1 MPDSILIKNAAQII
15 ITHDPGKPLTG
26 EKLGMVETVENAS
39 ILISGGRI
47 AEISSSPAVPRDAR
61 VIDAS
66 GMTVMP
72 GIVDSHTHIV
82 YGGSRYEEFYLRA
95 QGKSYLEIMKSGN
108 GINRTVRDTEKMSA
122 GLIFRSTLERV
133 RDAVSTGTTTMEMK
147 TGYTST
153 LAGEEKMLDVMDTI
167 GKTGIVNVVPTFLGM
182 HSIPPGTPEDA
193 FVDYM
198 VNTVAARLKGR
209 FFFTDAFCDSGAY
222 SPGSCRKLAQW
233 SRVNGVPMKLHADE
247 LQDVGCLDLCNDYS
261 FRSVD
266 HLLQTG
272 DEGIDKIRKCG
283 SIANFLPITGFSLD
297 KGRYPDIRKFIDAGI
312 PVSLSSDISP
322 LSVNSNVLFAM
333 YLAIRFT
340 GLSAEECINAVTIN
354 GSYSAGVSSDR
365 GSIEVG
371 KSADLAIVS
380 VDNYREIP
388 YRYSARIVDTVIN
401 RGKIVYSKGRIGK
414 EYA

>member
-1 MPDSILIKNAAQII
+1 MPDSILVKNAAQVI
-15 ITHDPGKPLTG
+15 ITHDPGEPLRG
-26 EKLGMVETVENAS
+26 EKLGIVETVENAS
-39 ILISGGRI
+39 ILITGGRI
-47 AEISSSPAVPRDAR
+47 AEISPSPAVPHGAH

-95 QGKSYLEIMKSGN
+95 QGKSYLEIMKSCN
-108 GINRTVRDTEKMSA
+108 GINRTVRDTEKMSQD
-122 GLIFRSTLERV
+122 LILKATLDRV

-153 LAGEEKMLDVMDTI
+153 LAGEQKMLDVVDSI
-167 GKTGIVNVVPTFLGM
+167 GRTGIVNVVPTFLGM

-198 VNTVAARLKGR
+198 VNTVASKLKGR
-209 FFFTDAFCDSGAY
+209 FSFTDAFCDSGAY
-222 SPGSCRKLAQW
+222 SPDSCRKLAEW
-233 SRVNGVPMKLHADE
+233 SRQNGVPMKLHADE
-247 LQDVGCLDLCNDYS
+247 LQDVGCLDLCDDYA

-272 DEGIDKIRKCG
+272 DDGIEKIRKCG

-297 KGRYPDIRKFIDAGI
+297 KSRYPDIRKFIDAGI
-312 PVSLSSDISP
+312 PISLSSDISP

-333 YLAIRFT
+333 YLAVRFT
-340 GLSAEECINAVTIN
+340 GLSAEECLNAVTIN
-354 GSYSAGVSSDR
+354 GSYSAGVSGDR

-380 VDNYREIP
+380 VGSYREIP

-401 RGKIVYSKGRIGK
+401 GGKIIYDHGSRKPT
-414 EYA
+414 A

>member
-1 MPDSILIKNAAQII
+1 MPDSILVKNAAQVI
-15 ITHDPGKPLTG
+15 ITHDPGEPLRG
-26 EKLGMVETVENAS
+26 EKLGIVETVENAS
-39 ILISGGRI
+39 ILITGGRI
-47 AEISSSPAVPRDAR
+47 AEISPSPAVPHGAH

-108 GINRTVRDTEKMSA
+108 GINRTVRDTEKMSQD
-122 GLIFRSTLERV
+122 LILKATLDRV

-153 LAGEEKMLDVMDTI
+153 LAGEQKMLDVVDSI
-167 GKTGIVNVVPTFLGM
+167 GRTGIVNVVPTFLGM

-198 VNTVAARLKGR
+198 VNTVASKLKGR
-209 FFFTDAFCDSGAY
+209 FSFTDAFCDSGAY
-222 SPGSCRKLAQW
+222 SPDSCRKLAEW
-233 SRVNGVPMKLHADE
+233 SGQNGVPMKLHADE
-247 LQDVGCLDLCNDYS
+247 LQDVGCLDLCDDYA

-272 DEGIDKIRKCG
+272 DDGIEKIRKCG

-297 KGRYPDIRKFIDAGI
+297 KSRYPDIRKFIDAGI
-312 PVSLSSDISP
+312 PISLSSDISP

-333 YLAIRFT
+333 YLAVRFT
-340 GLSAEECINAVTIN
+340 GLSAEECLNAVTIN
-354 GSYSAGVSSDR
+354 GSYSAGVSGDR

-380 VDNYREIP
+380 VGSYREIP

-401 RGKIVYSKGRIGK
+401 GGKIIYDRRSRKPT
-414 EYA
+414 A

>member
-1 MPDSILIKNAAQII
+1 MPDRILIKNAAQII
-15 ITHDPGKPLTG
+15 VTHDLGKPLTG
-26 EKLGMVETVENAS
+26 EKLGMVETVEHAS
-39 ILISGGRI
+39 ILITGGRI
-47 AEISSSPAVPRDAR
+47 AEISSSIAVPQGTRI
-61 VIDAS
+61 IDAS

-72 GIVDSHTHIV
+72 GIVDSHTHVV

-108 GINRTVRDTEKMSA
+108 GINRTVRDTEKMSSD
-122 GLIFRSTLERV
+122 LILKATLDRV
-133 RDAVSTGTTTMEMK
+133 RDAVTTGTTTMEMK

-153 LAGEEKMLDVMDTI
+153 LVGERKMLDVIDSI
-167 GKTGIVNVVPTFLGM
+167 GRTGIVNAVPTFLGM

-198 VNTVAARLKGR
+198 INTVASRLKGR
-209 FFFTDAFCDSGAY
+209 FSFTDAFCDSGAY
-222 SPGSCRKLAQW
+222 SPESCRKLAEW
-233 SRVNGVPMKLHADE
+233 SRVNGIPMKLHADE
-247 LQDVGCLDLCNDYS
+247 LQDVGCLDLCNDYG

-272 DEGIDKIRKCG
+272 DDGIEKIRKCG

-297 KGRYPDIRKFIDAGI
+297 RGRYPDIRKFIDAGI

-340 GLSAEECINAVTIN
+340 GLSAEECLNAVTIN
-354 GSYSAGVSSDR
+354 GSYSAGVSGDR

-388 YRYSARIVDTVIN
+388 YMYSSNIVDTVIN
-401 RGKIVYSKGRIGK
+401 GGKIVYRKGNIGNGV
-414 EYA
+414 A

>member
-15 ITHDPGKPLTG
+15 VTHDPGKPLTG
-26 EKLGMVETVENAS
+26 EMLGMVETVENAS

-133 RDAVSTGTTTMEMK
+133 RDAISTGTTTMEMK

-153 LAGEEKMLDVMDTI
+153 LAGEGKMLDVMDSI

-266 HLLQTG
+266 HLLQTV

>member
-1 MPDSILIKNAAQII
+1 MPDSILVKNAAQVI
-15 ITHDPGKPLTG
+15 ITHDPREPLRG
-26 EKLGMVETVENAS
+26 EKLGIVETVENAS
-39 ILISGGRI
+39 ILITGGRI
-47 AEISSSPAVPRDAR
+47 AEISPSPAVPHGAH

-108 GINRTVRDTEKMSA
+108 GINRTVRDTEKMSQD
-122 GLIFRSTLERV
+122 LILKAALDRV

-153 LAGEEKMLDVMDTI
+153 LAGEQKMLDVVDSI
-167 GKTGIVNVVPTFLGM
+167 GRTGIVNVVPTFLGM

-198 VNTVAARLKGR
+198 VNTVASKLKGR
-209 FFFTDAFCDSGAY
+209 FSFTDAFCDSGAY
-222 SPGSCRKLAQW
+222 SPDSCRKLAEW
-233 SRVNGVPMKLHADE
+233 SRQNGVPMKLHADE
-247 LQDVGCLDLCNDYS
+247 LQDVGCLDLCDDYA

-272 DEGIDKIRKCG
+272 DDGIEKIRKCG

-297 KGRYPDIRKFIDAGI
+297 KSRYPDIRKFIDAGI
-312 PVSLSSDISP
+312 PISLSSDISP

-333 YLAIRFT
+333 YLAVRFT
-340 GLSAEECINAVTIN
+340 GLSAEECLNAVTIN
-354 GSYSAGVSSDR
+354 GSYSAGVSRDR

-380 VDNYREIP
+380 VGSYREIP

-401 RGKIVYSKGRIGK
+401 GGKIIYDRRSRKPT
-414 EYA
+414 A

>member
-1 MPDSILIKNAAQII
+1 MPDSILIKNAAQVIV
-15 ITHDPGKPLTG
+15 THDPGKPLIG
-26 EKLGMVETVENAS
+26 EKLGIVDTVENAS
-39 ILISGGRI
+39 ILIRGGRI

-108 GINRTVRDTEKMSA
+108 GINRTVRDTEKMSTDLVLKA
-122 GLIFRSTLERV
+122 TLERV
-133 RDAVSTGTTTMEMK
+133 SDAVSTGTTTMEMK

-153 LAGEEKMLDVMDTI
+153 LAGEGKMLDVMYSI

-182 HSIPPGTPEDA
+182 HSIPPGAPEDA

-198 VNTVAARLKGR
+198 VNTVAAKLRGR
-209 FFFTDAFCDSGAY
+209 FSFTDAFCDSGAY
-222 SPGSCRKLAQW
+222 SPESCRKLAEW
-233 SRVNGVPMKLHADE
+233 SRINGVPMKLHADE

-297 KGRYPDIRKFIDAGI
+297 KGRYPDIRKFIDGGI

-322 LSVNSNVLFAM
+322 LSVNSNLLFAM

-340 GLSAEECINAVTIN
+340 GLSAEECLNAVTIN
-354 GSYSAGVSSDR
+354 GSYSAGVSNDR

-380 VDNYREIP
+380 VHNYREIP
-388 YRYSARIVDTVIN
+388 YSYSARIVDTVIN
-401 RGKIVYSKGRIGK
+401 GGKIVYSKGSEGK
-414 EYA
+414 KNA